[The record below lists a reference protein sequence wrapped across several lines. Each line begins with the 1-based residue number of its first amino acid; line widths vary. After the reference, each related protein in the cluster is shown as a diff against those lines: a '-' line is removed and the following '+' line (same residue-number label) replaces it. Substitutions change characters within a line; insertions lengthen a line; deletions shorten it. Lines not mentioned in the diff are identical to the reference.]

1 MRIAER
7 TRDRPKNWSVK
18 NFYRWKEID
27 QNNFYNKKLKYY
39 NFEQWWNRIIY
50 KKIPQN

>member
-7 TRDRPKNWSVK
+7 ARDRPKNWSVK
-18 NFYRWKEID
+18 NIHRWIEID

-39 NFEQWWNRIIY
+39 NFEERWET
-50 KKIPQN
+50 